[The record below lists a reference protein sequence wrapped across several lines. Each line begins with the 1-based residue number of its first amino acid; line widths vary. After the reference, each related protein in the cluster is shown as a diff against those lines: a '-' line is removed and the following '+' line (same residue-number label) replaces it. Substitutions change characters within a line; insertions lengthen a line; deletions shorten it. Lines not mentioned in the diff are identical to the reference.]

1 MTQAKSGVFQFQKDH
16 RRSLKLKKG
25 KAVIAESVRVSDLF
39 NTLQEKYHLNPH
51 QRLTITFDVAPSI
64 DYDDEVNVGDDL
76 IAGFKEIIAAKQNG
90 IELPNARDL
99 LRDL

>member
-1 MTQAKSGVFQFQKDH
+1 MPVTIQN
-16 RRSLKLKKG
+16 
-25 KAVIAESVRVSDLF
+25 IRVSDLF
-39 NTLQEKYHLNPH
+39 TTLQEKYHLNLH
-51 QRLTITFDVAPSI
+51 QRLTITFDVAPAI
-64 DYDDEVNVGDDL
+64 DYDDEVNVGEDL